1 MKKTWFLPEQWDKFY
16 AVLCSGASF
25 SEAARV
31 AGVSRNGAAY
41 QWRKTGGMTLMM
53 GIPGGLADPPTS
65 VGTPGTGRL
74 SLVERA
80 TIMVRLRD
88 GKGHA
93 EIGRELGRDRTV
105 IWREIKRNTNP
116 DSSYQ
121 ADLAHARAHQR
132 AHRPKAF
139 KLTAMNH
146 DLLRFIEDAL
156 EDGWSPKLISLVLA
170 KDYADDKSMQISHET
185 IYQCLYVQSRGELR
199 KDLYRYLSLSRPKRV
214 SRENQHAGGRAKPY
228 RDALKIA
235 SRPAEA
241 EDRAVPGHWEG
252 DLIIGAGGKSA
263 IGTLV
268 ERSTRFTILL
278 HLPERH
284 TADAVAEAMIT
295 AMGDLP
301 AHLRR
306 SVTWDR
312 GTEMSGYDR
321 IQLELQAPVYFCD
334 PHSPWQRG
342 TNENTN
348 RLLRHWFAKSTD
360 LSGYTAEDLKTIQD
374 KLNRRPRPT
383 LDLQTPAQALN
394 QMLQQAA

>member
-41 QWRKTGGMTLMM
+41 QWRKTGGMTLMT

-116 DSSYQ
+116 DGSYQ

-228 RDALKIA
+228 RDALKI
-235 SRPAEA
+235 
-241 EDRAVPGHWEG
+241 
-252 DLIIGAGGKSA
+252 
-263 IGTLV
+263 
-268 ERSTRFTILL
+268 
-278 HLPERH
+278 
-284 TADAVAEAMIT
+284 
-295 AMGDLP
+295 
-301 AHLRR
+301 
-306 SVTWDR
+306 
-312 GTEMSGYDR
+312 
-321 IQLELQAPVYFCD
+321 
-334 PHSPWQRG
+334 
-342 TNENTN
+342 
-348 RLLRHWFAKSTD
+348 
-360 LSGYTAEDLKTIQD
+360 
-374 KLNRRPRPT
+374 
-383 LDLQTPAQALN
+383 
-394 QMLQQAA
+394 

>member
-1 MKKTWFLPEQWDKFY
+1 
-16 AVLCSGASF
+16 
-25 SEAARV
+25 
-31 AGVSRNGAAY
+31 
-41 QWRKTGGMTLMM
+41 
-53 GIPGGLADPPTS
+53 
-65 VGTPGTGRL
+65 
-74 SLVERA
+74 
-80 TIMVRLRD
+80 MVRLRD

-116 DSSYQ
+116 DGSYQ

-394 QMLQQAA
+394 QMLHQAA